1 MREGDTVG
9 KNSRRRPKSSMLRAV
24 VMLAAGCV
32 CVPALSAQDSERADY
47 FRAVAGH
54 FNMPAHEVTILGEWP
69 LPADEIPVVLFIA
82 RRSGVSPEAVVA
94 LRESG
99 QSWAALTRGY
109 RITPAALHVPIR
121 DDAPAGGLAGA
132 YDQYRSIPVAQWDGL
147 ALSDAEII
155 GLVNVRI
162 LSQVLRLSAEQVAAA
177 TGSTATYVE
186 LYAHLR
192 R

>member
-1 MREGDTVG
+1 
-9 KNSRRRPKSSMLRAV
+9 MLRAV
-24 VMLAAGCV
+24 VMFAAGCV
-32 CVPALSAQDSERADY
+32 CVPTVSTQDAGRADY

-99 QSWAALTRGY
+99 QSWATLTRRY

-121 DDAPAGGLAGA
+121 DDASAGGLSSA
-132 YDQYRSIPVAQWDGL
+132 YDQYRSTPVAQWDAL

-155 GLVNVRI
+155 GLVNVRV
-162 LSQVLRLSAEQVAAA
+162 LSQALRVSAERVAAA
-177 TGSTATYVE
+177 SGSTATYVE
-186 LYAHLR
+186 LYVRLR
-192 R
+192 S